1 MSVLTFILL
10 EYLVMQ
16 CLVIQYLIT
25 QVYVHF
31 CHTRTQLTISDHLIL
46 IPDDQLGPLVALKS
60 FCNRPTDQPAGLPQ
74 E

>member
-16 CLVIQYLIT
+16 CLVVQYLIT

-31 CHTRTQLTISDHLIL
+31 LSCSRAKALITYAEGLAKAYAVFLTPSKTFFQKAEI
-46 IPDDQLGPLVALKS
+46 
-60 FCNRPTDQPAGLPQ
+60 
-74 E
+74 